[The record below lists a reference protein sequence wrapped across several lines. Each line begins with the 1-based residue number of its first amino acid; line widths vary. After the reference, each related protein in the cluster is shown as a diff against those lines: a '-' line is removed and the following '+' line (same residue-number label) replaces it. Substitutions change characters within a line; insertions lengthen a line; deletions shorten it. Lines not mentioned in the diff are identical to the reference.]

1 LERQVPVYM
10 EISRLHR
17 TVTIVARGR
26 ISPDEIRSM
35 AQKLTEAQVRSFAKV
50 VEVAGA
56 TTEFT
61 PEQVVRLAEFLRG
74 ASTEKRGPVAFVV
87 NKERNLFPRAFAT
100 ATEGDGP
107 IALFTSLREAR
118 DWLEQIRHLPQR
130 RHSELT
136 HGVGHTPWSDPE
148 RRGVFLRGARQ
159 RDVTVAPRAAE

>member
-1 LERQVPVYM
+1 M

-50 VEVAGA
+50 VEVVGA

-61 PEQVVRLAEFLRG
+61 PEQIVRLAEFLRG

-87 NKERNLFPRAFAT
+87 SKEHNLFPRAFAK

-107 IALFTSLREAR
+107 VGLFTSLREAR
-118 DWLEQIRHLPQR
+118 DWLEHIQHLPER
-130 RHSELT
+130 RPAQATS
-136 HGVGHTPWSDPE
+136 GVGYTPWSDPE

-159 RDVTVAPRAAE
+159 RDVTVAPLAAE